1 MGLKMKEILL
11 TQGKIALVD
20 DDDYEEL
27 SKYKWLATEHRGTFY
42 AARGE
47 GPRNNNKRIYMHRQ
61 ILGLTD
67 PNIHGDHINHDKL
80 DNQMSNLRIATRS
93 QNQHNRMKYAKKSSN
108 YKGVSWE
115 EYRKRWLARIWNNNK
130 RNFIGYFKDEIEA
143 AKAYNKKA
151 EELFGEFALL
161 NEIA

>member
-1 MGLKMKEILL
+1 MKEILL

-67 PNIHGDHINHDKL
+67 PNIHGDHINHNKL
-80 DNQMSNLRIATRS
+80 DNQGCNLRIATRS
-93 QNQHNRMKYAKKSSN
+93 QNQHNKLKQGNTSSK
-108 YKGVSWE
+108 YKGVSWINAFG
-115 EYRKRWLARIWNNNK
+115 KWQTKITLHDKSIH
-130 RNFIGYFKDEIEA
+130 IGLFTDEIEA
-143 AKAYNKKA
+143 AKAYNTKA
-151 EELFGEFALL
+151 VELFGEFAYL